1 MIKMNIEMRVRTDQ
15 QKQAYND
22 FRRVFNSD
30 DFHLFAEYYTKW
42 CITKNL
48 LNDLNY
54 SE

>member
-1 MIKMNIEMRVRTDQ
+1 MIKMNIEKRVRTDQ

-30 DFHLFAEYYTKW
+30 DFYLFAEYYTKW